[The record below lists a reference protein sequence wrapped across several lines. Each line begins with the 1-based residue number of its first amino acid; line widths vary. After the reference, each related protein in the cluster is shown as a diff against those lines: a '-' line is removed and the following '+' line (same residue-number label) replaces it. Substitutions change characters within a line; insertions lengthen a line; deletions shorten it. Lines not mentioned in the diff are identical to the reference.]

1 VTGLDFAAAQLRTAA
16 QREAELPG
24 PWSRPMIRYVSGP
37 ARESVT
43 TSFHQ
48 LRLTVPSDRRVLRAS
63 IFDGV
68 LHAAR
73 RWVEGDALAL
83 PFENN
88 SFDAITL
95 SYGLRNVADIPQCL
109 RELHRVLRPGAYGAA
124 PCHLSHTSVRVL
136 DTTLLFI

>member
-1 VTGLDFAAAQLRTAA
+1 VRPSCRDHGVA
-16 QREAELPG
+16 QRFGMCVDLHANLF
-24 PWSRPMIRYVSGP
+24 
-37 ARESVT
+37 T
-43 TSFHQ
+43 TSVHE
-48 LRLTVPSDRRVLRAS
+48 LRLTVHTHHQASILQAS

-68 LHAAR
+68 LHTAR

-109 RELHRVLRPGAYGAA
+109 RELHRVLRPGAHGAA
-124 PCHLSHTSVRVL
+124 PCNLSHTTVRVPH
-136 DTTLLFI
+136 TPLLFM